1 MLMVAWASAVL
12 LSYLEDGGGIAS
24 STTYGCLVMLIRSD
38 ADYY

>member
-24 STTYGCLVMLIRSD
+24 STYGCLVMLIRSD